1 LLGSCGRLD
10 AGVEAAGLLGVSHLL
25 DRTVGTLSGG
35 QLQRCFIARGLGAV
49 ACGARALV
57 ADEPTSALDF
67 DGQDQV
73 AALLATTRATLLVV
87 THEQTVV
94 EQCGRVVDMASG
106 KLRERRG
113 Q

>member
-1 LLGSCGRLD
+1 M
-10 AGVEAAGLLGVSHLL
+10 H
-25 DRTVGTLSGG
+25 RTPRRTPWSISTTVNPETFFGISDD
-35 QLQRCFIARGLGAV
+35 V
-49 ACGARALV
+49 A
-57 ADEPTSALDF
+57 SALDF